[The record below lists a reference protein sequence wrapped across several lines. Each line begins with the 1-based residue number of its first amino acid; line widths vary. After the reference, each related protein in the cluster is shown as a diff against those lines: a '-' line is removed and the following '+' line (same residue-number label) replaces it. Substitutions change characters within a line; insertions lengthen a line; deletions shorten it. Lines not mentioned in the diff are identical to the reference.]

1 MALINTE
8 RLKEKWRQ
16 QQGAAS
22 GYTYTYSDPEPAPS
36 QPGVQPVTPQSSLKD
51 IVALSAQAETVQQG
65 FAALDAALAVVNE
78 NVKTNNVDVNDLTGI
93 VATMNALLSDIKSLN
108 QSIIEASNRNHDT
121 ILNSGD
127 SIKDQIVENV
137 DRVNGTVADLASHY
151 DKQVS
156 LIRQILTAVQGFPS
170 EIEKVMYQCSLVS
183 NELAILRDTLRDTLS
198 TMKTEIISAVVS
210 ESETTRAKIEDTA
223 NAMRKEYVKTETEKA
238 VKADK
243 RTDYM
248 FTFTA
253 GLLALKALGDICS
266 AIFKKE

>member
-1 MALINTE
+1 MKKVVN
-8 RLKEKWRQ
+8 
-16 QQGAAS
+16 
-22 GYTYTYSDPEPAPS
+22 GYTYTYADPEPNPNQS
-36 QPGVQPVTPQSSLKD
+36 GTQPVTPQSSLKD

-93 VATMNALLSDIKSLN
+93 VASMNALLGDIKTLN
-108 QSIIEASNRNHDT
+108 QSVIEAANRNHDA
-121 ILNSGD
+121 ILGSED
-127 SIKDQIVENV
+127 AIKDQVVENI
-137 DRVNGTVADLASHY
+137 DKVNGTVANLAGHY

-170 EIEKVMYQCSLVS
+170 EIEKVIYQCSLVS

-198 TMKTEIISAVVS
+198 AMKTEIISAIVS
-210 ESETTRAKIEDTA
+210 EGEATRAKVEDAA
-223 NAMRKEYVKTETEKA
+223 NAMHEEYVKTEAEQA

-243 RTDYM
+243 RVDYM

-253 GLLALKALGDICS
+253 GVLALKALGDICS

>member
-1 MALINTE
+1 MQ
-8 RLKEKWRQ
+8 KVVK
-16 QQGAAS
+16 
-22 GYTYTYSDPEPAPS
+22 GYTYTYAGPEPNPNQSGA
-36 QPGVQPVTPQSSLKD
+36 QPVTPQSSLKD

-65 FAALDAALAVVNE
+65 FSALDAALAVVNE
-78 NVKTNNVDVNDLTGI
+78 NVKTNNVDINDLTGI
-93 VATMNALLSDIKSLN
+93 VASINALLGDIKSLN
-108 QSIIEASNRNHDT
+108 QAIVEAANRNHDV
-121 ILNSGD
+121 ILGSED
-127 SIKDQIVENV
+127 VIKDQIVENI
-137 DRVNGTVADLASHY
+137 DKVNGAVSDLAGHY

-170 EIEKVMYQCSLVS
+170 EIEKVTYQCSLVS
-183 NELAILRDTLRDTLS
+183 NELAILRDTLRDTLT
-198 TMKTEIISAVVS
+198 TMKTEIISTIVS

-223 NAMRKEYVKTETEKA
+223 NAMHEEYVKSEAEKA